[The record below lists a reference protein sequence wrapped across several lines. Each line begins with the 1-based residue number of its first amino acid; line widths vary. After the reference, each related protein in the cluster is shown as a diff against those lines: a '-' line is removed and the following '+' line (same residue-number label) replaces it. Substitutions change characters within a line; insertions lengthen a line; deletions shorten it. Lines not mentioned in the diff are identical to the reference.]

1 MSSKGQG
8 NRITGVWYCRC
19 VRRSFTPRLKS
30 EVVFDSLSRRENYH
44 LPRKRKENQSRV
56 SYLRRETEP
65 ATLFL
70 AMVSQSFWD
79 AAANLISI
87 TEKHPFLVSMVDGS
101 LSYENFRYY
110 VIQDALYLT
119 DYANCLHMLGDKLS
133 SIDVNKA
140 NQLHQFAV
148 GAEEDEKEMHRT
160 FFKNWGEIDMTN
172 VKAMP
177 STREFLQLLHIYQCI
192 HKHKRLSP
200 YLIFLIF
207 STNNNTKLM

>member
-1 MSSKGQG
+1 
-8 NRITGVWYCRC
+8 
-19 VRRSFTPRLKS
+19 
-30 EVVFDSLSRRENYH
+30 
-44 LPRKRKENQSRV
+44 
-56 SYLRRETEP
+56 
-65 ATLFL
+65 
-70 AMVSQSFWD
+70 MVSQSFWD

>member
-1 MSSKGQG
+1 MRSRIRFTLDRDVKITIFRAREKRSSLEYFAG
-8 NRITGVWYCRC
+8 N
-19 VRRSFTPRLKS
+19 K
-30 EVVFDSLSRRENYH
+30 
-44 LPRKRKENQSRV
+44 
-56 SYLRRETEP
+56 P
-65 ATLFL
+65 ATLLLFSIVVM
-70 AMVSQSFWD
+70 AAQSFWD

-140 NQLHQFAV
+140 KQLHQFAV

-160 FFKNWGEIDMTN
+160 FFKNWGEIDRTN

-177 STREFLQLLHIYQCI
+177 STREFLCNYYIFTVNTQAQTFKSLPHMPHFLH
-192 HKHKRLSP
+192 
-200 YLIFLIF
+200 
-207 STNNNTKLM
+207 

>member
-1 MSSKGQG
+1 M
-8 NRITGVWYCRC
+8 VHCRC

-200 YLIFLIF
+200 YLICLIF